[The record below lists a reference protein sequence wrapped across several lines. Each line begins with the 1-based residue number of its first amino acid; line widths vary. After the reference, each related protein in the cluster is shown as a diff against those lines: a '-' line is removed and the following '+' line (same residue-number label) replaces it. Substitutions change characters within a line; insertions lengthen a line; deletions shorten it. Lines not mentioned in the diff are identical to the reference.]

1 MALEEGR
8 RVASGGGKVI
18 VSEEGRGIISEGIV
32 SEGGKVIASEE
43 GRGIVWEGGK
53 GIIDRGTLR
62 TLLNYRENFSFAVSG
77 IAVYFTT
84 SLSGDC

>member
-18 VSEEGRGIISEGIV
+18 VSEEGRGIV

-43 GRGIVWEGGK
+43 SRGIVWEGGK

-84 SLSGDC
+84 TSFSGDC